1 MEHNTLAGRKQ
12 YVPAAD
18 AYNPYKIV
26 GRHDYNPSSLVNLK
40 KMQQIEMLD
49 GKIDSYNTI
58 DYSNKDNMLIKESN
72 SPGSYSRAYD
82 RSALKKNAEFMMTP
96 NINKTPMKM
105 MTRDPTPQEQYLGPV
120 YDKNQRA
127 SAPQYDLP

>member
-1 MEHNTLAGRKQ
+1 
-12 YVPAAD
+12 
-18 AYNPYKIV
+18 
-26 GRHDYNPSSLVNLK
+26 
-40 KMQQIEMLD
+40 MLD

-72 SPGSYSRAYD
+72 SPGAYSRAYD

-105 MTRDPTPQEQYLGPV
+105 MTRDPTPQDQYLGPV

-127 SAPQYDLP
+127 SAPQYELPQQPDPEFLGNDAGQVVHPPIDSPA